1 MYESVDTLVIRTE
14 RLENVQSVS
23 SSGNSG
29 RDSGIY
35 GEPILRKGAGRDIEG
50 CHWSNYQL
58 LEDPG
63 GRQVTDEP
71 RKIIAS
77 VFMLSDTDSL
87 TKQEM
92 VNLFIYNLR
101 FFDPEDSR
109 SVVEAAKSSGYL
121 RIRDDGS
128 MELTFDQGSVGI
140 SPEYRPPE
148 GLDVNSLSKP
158 LMERL
163 IDAVMESGLSKKE
176 AISSINKVV
185 ESYSLLFPAAAVYV
199 GLENGADM
207 SRFFPEVKNFIIH
220 GQG

>member
-1 MYESVDTLVIRTE
+1 M
-14 RLENVQSVS
+14 
-23 SSGNSG
+23 
-29 RDSGIY
+29 
-35 GEPILRKGAGRDIEG
+35 
-50 CHWSNYQL
+50 
-58 LEDPG
+58 
-63 GRQVTDEP
+63 TDEL

-77 VFMLSDTDSL
+77 VFMLSGTDSL
-87 TKQEM
+87 SKQEM
-92 VNLFIYNLR
+92 VNLFSYNLR

-109 SVVEAAKSSGYL
+109 SVVEAAKNSGYL

-128 MELTFDQGSVGI
+128 MELTFDLKSVGI
-140 SPEYRPPE
+140 SAEYIPPE
-148 GLDVNSLSKP
+148 GMDVNSLSKP

-176 AISSINKVV
+176 AISSINRIV
-185 ESYSLLFPAAAVYV
+185 ENYNLLFPAAAVYV